1 MKAAELRERTD
12 EELAQL
18 LKERSDDLM
27 YYRLQLAT
35 GALDNVRSSRNAR
48 REIAR
53 IKTILLQ
60 RQSAA
65 KTADAGEQN

>member
-1 MKAAELRERTD
+1 MKSAELREKTD
-12 EELAQL
+12 DELAQI
-18 LKERSDDLM
+18 LKERSEDLM

-53 IKTILLQ
+53 VKTILAE
-60 RQSAA
+60 RNRAA
-65 KTADAGEQN
+65 QTADAGDKK